1 MTRQEDKNLEDYVE
15 IFQYNLQ
22 RSRQNVLNDDT
33 LKFLLLQ
40 GIGDD
45 YIEPL
50 NLMGVG
56 DVSLLIYAEIYDLYR
71 RYSRSASRPRKGI
84 RDTVTIT
91 TKNSR
96 EGVSRMEI
104 GNLLENFKTDILS
117 SLCS

>member
-1 MTRQEDKNLEDYVE
+1 MDNC
-15 IFQYNLQ
+15 
-22 RSRQNVLNDDT
+22 
-33 LKFLLLQ
+33 
-40 GIGDD
+40 
-45 YIEPL
+45 IESL

-71 RYSRSASRPRKGI
+71 RYSRSASRPGKGI
-84 RDTVTIT
+84 RDVVTIT

-104 GNLLENFKTDILS
+104 GNLLENFKTNILS

>member
-1 MTRQEDKNLEDYVE
+1 MK

-33 LKFLLLQ
+33 LKFLLLR
-40 GIGDD
+40 GIRDD

-50 NLMGVG
+50 NSMGVG
-56 DVSLLIYAEIYDLYR
+56 DVSLLRYAEICDLYR
-71 RYSRSASRPRKGI
+71 RYSRSASRPGKGI
-84 RDTVTIT
+84 RDVVTIT

>member
-1 MTRQEDKNLEDYVE
+1 M
-15 IFQYNLQ
+15 
-22 RSRQNVLNDDT
+22 LNDDT
-33 LKFLLLQ
+33 LKFLLLR
-40 GIGDD
+40 GIRDD
-45 YIEPL
+45 CIESL

-71 RYSRSASRPRKGI
+71 RYSRSASRPGKGI
-84 RDTVTIT
+84 RDVVTIT

-104 GNLLENFKTDILS
+104 GNLLENFKTNILS